1 LLVDVERARDVV
13 VATAPPRLRLDELLR
28 ELGAHTGDGPPPERG
43 AGVSVGE
50 LVDKA
55 AEAGFGFLVGIL
67 SLIAIPFVGLS
78 TPFGLAIALLGA
90 QLMLGRS
97 QPWLQKRARRR
108 QLSIAMLDR
117 VLALLEKHARWFATA
132 THRRWEPLIVPRL
145 VGVAIVVLALAL
157 ALPIPIP
164 GTNLIF
170 LIPLFVYSLGVLERD
185 GVWIA
190 IGHALTLVDIA
201 LLFVLGDAVVR
212 AASDLFGWLT

>member
-1 LLVDVERARDVV
+1 VDAERARDTIA
-13 VATAPPRLRLDELLR
+13 ATAPRRLRIDELLR
-28 ELGAHTGDGPPPERG
+28 ELGAHTGDAPPPTRIQEI
-43 AGVSVGE
+43 SVGE

-55 AEAGFGFLVGIL
+55 AHAGFGFLVGIL

-97 QPWLQKRARRR
+97 QPWLPERARRR
-108 QLSIAMLDR
+108 RLSIGMLDR
-117 VLALLEKHARWFATA
+117 VLALLDKRARWFAKA
-132 THRRWEPLIVPRL
+132 THRRWEPLIMPRL
-145 VGVAIVVLALAL
+145 VGLAVVLLALAL

-170 LIPLFVYSLGVLERD
+170 LIPLFVYSIGMLERD
-185 GVWIA
+185 GAWIA

-201 LLFVLGDAVVR
+201 LLFVLGDAVLR
-212 AASDLFGWLT
+212 AVSDLFSWL